1 VATGTVTAALHEQ
14 GNLAGVEAGCK
25 RNYSGIVCCA
35 YILRFILNPYD
46 KSQCI
51 PVFFLVFTMFFSQV
65 SSFLSTF
72 FPGSFQ
78 VSAPKFP
85 WQVEVSPNV
94 VTYNS
99 LLAAR
104 SNASWRWALALLSEM
119 EEVKLQPETWIKR
132 KTLRPWWIGI

>member
-1 VATGTVTAALHEQ
+1 
-14 GNLAGVEAGCK
+14 
-25 RNYSGIVCCA
+25 
-35 YILRFILNPYD
+35 
-46 KSQCI
+46 
-51 PVFFLVFTMFFSQV
+51 MFFSQV
-65 SSFLSTF
+65 SSLLSTF

-85 WQVEVSPNV
+85 WSQVEVSPNV

-119 EEVKLQPETWIKR
+119 EEVKLQPETWKINR
-132 KTLRPWWIGI
+132 KTTSLVDWDLTINNGWLMDCIYVL